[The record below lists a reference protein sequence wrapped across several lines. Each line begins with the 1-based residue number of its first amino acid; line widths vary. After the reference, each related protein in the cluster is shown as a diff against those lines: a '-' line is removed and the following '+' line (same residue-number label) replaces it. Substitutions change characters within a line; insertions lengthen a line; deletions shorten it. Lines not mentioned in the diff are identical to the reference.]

1 MKKWKKMDRFEKKE
15 CLNNLGEF
23 IIISI
28 VVVLLLTLM
37 VHEMCIV
44 HDGSSSHLTDALILQ
59 KRSERRVTDYSNRL
73 QKKPYITIQEFKI
86 LVQKAD
92 NLATRNRNDVV
103 GLYRDLSGDYI
114 EKLAKKYD
122 YTNLVDGDDGHVYK
136 VHCYKTGTS
145 KSDTLELKFT
155 LSAVN
160 NGKLAQIDPNW
171 QKAHEKGK

>member
-1 MKKWKKMDRFEKKE
+1 MKNGKKMDRFEKQVF
-15 CLNNLGEF
+15 LNNLGEF
-23 IIISI
+23 LMPLII
-28 VVVLLLTLM
+28 VVPTVLFLM
-37 VHEMCIV
+37 FAF
-44 HDGSSSHLTDALILQ
+44 HDGSSSQNADAFTLQ
-59 KRSERRVTDYSNRL
+59 KRNEQRVTDYSDRL
-73 QKKPYITIQEFKI
+73 HKKPYITIAEFKT
-86 LVQKAD
+86 LAQKAD
-92 NLATRNRNDVV
+92 NLTTRNRNDAV

-114 EKLAKKYD
+114 EKLAEKYD
-122 YTNLVDGDDGHVYK
+122 YTNLVDGDNGHVYK